1 MKKSLFALAALGAFA
16 GAAQAQSSVTLFGTM
31 DASVNYISNG
41 GVDKSGTTANSSIA
55 NGTSTPAAG
64 SCAICVVDGAIAT
77 SMWGFKGTED
87 LGGGTRAEFYAAGD
101 LQINNGNINT
111 AGPFRRGAYVLLGS
125 NSAGSVSL
133 GLRSNPVTDGFATTM
148 PVMGNTVTQVRNVIG
163 FASGDFIK
171 NQISYETPTWS
182 GFKARAAYGASNEI
196 ADTTG
201 GSILAAAASYTN
213 SGFTLIA
220 GYNKA
225 NAVSIS
231 QQGGDPAAA
240 TGTKAYAPLENA
252 SASAAWASM
261 YDQVGYFAGLKYSM
275 GAFSIGYAFAHG
287 ELTVNSTG
295 APASATAGP
304 GGNVAGKIA
313 NANVNMIGLGYQATP
328 TLLLGLNY
336 MITTADST
344 FTNLQA
350 RYSLSKRT
358 TAYFQGSLAK
368 NGSGAGSDG
377 SAFGNFMPTN
387 TNSSTFIKNVGGYG
401 LVSGSSYGGGLPNT
415 NSTALGVGV
424 IHNF

>member
-31 DASVNYISNG
+31 DVSVNYISNG

-55 NGTSTPAAG
+55 NGTSTPVAG

-77 SMWGFKGTED
+77 TMWGMKGTED

-101 LQINNGNINT
+101 LLANNGTNHSS
-111 AGPFRRGAYVLLGS
+111 GMFRRGAYVLAGN
-125 NSAGSVSL
+125 NSFGSVSL
-133 GLRSNPVTDGFATTM
+133 GLRSNPVTDGFSTTL
-148 PVMGNTVTQVRNVIG
+148 PLMGNTVTQVRNVIG
-163 FASGDFIK
+163 MASGDFIK
-171 NQISYETPTWS
+171 NSISYQTPLWS
-182 GFKARAAYGASNEI
+182 GFQARASYGASDTI
-196 ADTTG
+196 ADTSG

-213 SGFTLIA
+213 SGFTLNA

-225 NAVSIS
+225 NAVNLAQS
-231 QQGGDPAAA
+231 GDPATNTSTAIGAPAA
-240 TGTKAYAPLENA
+240 SA
-252 SASAAWASM
+252 SASAAWASAL
-261 YDQVGYFAGLKYSM
+261 DQVGYFAGLKYSM

-287 ELTVNSTG
+287 EFTNNTAG
-295 APASATAGP
+295 TAATTAAGP
-304 GGNVAGKIA
+304 GGNVAGKTA

-368 NGSGAGSDG
+368 NGAGAASDG
-377 SAFGNFMPTN
+377 TAFGNFMPVS
-387 TNSSTFIKNVGGYG
+387 TNSSTYIRNVGGYG
-401 LVSGSSYGGGLPNT
+401 LVSGSSYTGGLPNT
-415 NSTALGVGV
+415 NSTALGVGL